1 MAIPAALLS
10 NCLRR
15 KREAPHR
22 ARKKYCRGSS
32 LRSVKGTDQISAL
45 RIGARRSSFRK
56 ERPAL
61 LFNARLWVDA
71 LDATKGMSPYQD
83 EPDVHHIGIG
93 GAGHEQVPG
102 LLQEMVGVIIIQE
115 IL

>member
-1 MAIPAALLS
+1 MFAPSHNRRQNIFPPERNAPALHAPHQDAFACCFRRAEGYRACKKIAAALSVFALS
-10 NCLRR
+10 VVASND
-15 KREAPHR
+15 
-22 ARKKYCRGSS
+22 RG
-32 LRSVKGTDQISAL
+32 
-45 RIGARRSSFRK
+45 
-56 ERPAL
+56 
-61 LFNARLWVDA
+61 A